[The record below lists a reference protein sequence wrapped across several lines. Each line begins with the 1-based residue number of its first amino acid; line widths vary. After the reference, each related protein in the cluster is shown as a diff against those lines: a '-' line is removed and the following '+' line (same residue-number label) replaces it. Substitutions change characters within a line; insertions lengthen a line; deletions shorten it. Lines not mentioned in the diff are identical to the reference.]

1 MVNEMPNYHCL
12 RLGTSNSYLIKTSK
26 GYLLIDAGN
35 SSKAG
40 LFQKKLREY
49 PIDPKEI
56 VLIIITHVHYDHV
69 GSLAEIQ
76 KITGAEVLVH
86 SKEKTLLQNA
96 ITILPKGTMF
106 FSKVLSSV
114 FQGFAGKRIKFAAVS
129 PNITMDN
136 EFDLGIYGVGGRVIA
151 TPGHTLG
158 SVSVVLESGE
168 AFVGDTCFNV
178 FSFPRS
184 SVFPPFAD
192 NLELLYE
199 SWKRLLDSKA
209 SIFLPGHGKP
219 FKREKLAISLEKR
232 KRVNP
237 VRKSSTF

>member
-12 RLGTSNSYLIKTSK
+12 PLGTSNSYLIKTSK

-35 SSKAG
+35 SSKVG
-40 LFQKKLREY
+40 LFQKKLREF

-86 SKEKTLLQNA
+86 SKEKDLLQNA
-96 ITILPKGTMF
+96 ITTLPKGTMF
-106 FSKVLSSV
+106 FSRVLSSV
-114 FQGFAGKRIKFAAVS
+114 FQGFAGKRLKFAAVS
-129 PNITMDN
+129 PNITIDN
-136 EFDLGIYGVGGRVIA
+136 EFDLERYGVQGKVMV
-151 TPGHTLG
+151 TPGHTAG
-158 SVSVVLESGE
+158 SISVILESGE
-168 AFVGDTCFNV
+168 VFVGDTCFNV

-184 SVFPPFAD
+184 SVFPPYAD

-199 SWKRLLDSKA
+199 SWKKLLDSKA

-232 KRVNP
+232 KRVNLNA
-237 VRKSSTF
+237 